1 MIRKQQKWIALFVT
15 LTFIWLLQISATPLT
30 AADTREK
37 VSSANA
43 GPGPDYYEASGQK
56 AAPAKKKC
64 ILPYVLIGVGVV
76 ALAAVLYFFVLKT
89 NYDITGTW
97 TMNYLMPELPLI
109 TYPIILTGDKKT
121 GNAVMNTTA
130 GTYTVDGKNVT
141 INTYQNTLKYE
152 FIGEFK
158 SKVRIEG
165 DFKYYKNNVLQPQYN
180 GTFYMDKK

>member
-1 MIRKQQKWIALFVT
+1 MKKQQKWIALLVT
-15 LTFIWLLQISATPLT
+15 LTFVWLLQVSVMPLSA
-30 AADTREK
+30 
-37 VSSANA
+37 A
-43 GPGPDYYEASGQK
+43 GATEQNGMTIVEQGPDYFEAVAQK

-89 NYDITGTW
+89 NYDITGDW
-97 TMNYLMPELPLI
+97 TMNYLMPGLPLI
-109 TYPIILTGDKKT
+109 TYPIILTGNKKT

-130 GTYTVDGKNVT
+130 GTYIVDGKNVT
-141 INTYQNTLKYE
+141 INTYMGNLKWE
-152 FIGEFK
+152 FIGTFK

-165 DFKYYKNNVLQPQYN
+165 DFKYYIQNVLQTQYN